1 MGYFHGTKKHVGD
14 FLGDFFFWDH
24 RKDTR
29 KTGGVFDMGR
39 RDENLNHPPW
49 IDALYYPLV
58 MTNKKLLNMVIYS

>member
-1 MGYFHGTKKHVGD
+1 MGYFHGIKKSAG
-14 FLGDFFFWDH
+14 FSWFFFWGDH

-29 KTGGVFDMGR
+29 KTGGVFDMGG

>member
-14 FLGDFFFWDH
+14 FLGDFFFGDH

-29 KTGGVFDMGR
+29 KTGGVFDTGR